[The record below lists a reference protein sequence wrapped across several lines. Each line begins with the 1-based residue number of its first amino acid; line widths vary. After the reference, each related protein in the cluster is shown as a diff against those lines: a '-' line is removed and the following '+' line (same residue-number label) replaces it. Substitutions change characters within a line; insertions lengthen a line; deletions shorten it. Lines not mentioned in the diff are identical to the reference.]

1 MTDETIFEEQ
11 TLHNR
16 DVEEISSTT
25 LDQELPDELKNYSNN
40 LIKLDVQGSEIN
52 ILLENVLQ
60 KTLEFNEKYLDFL
73 ENKLKEMKTKRTELL
88 DGRSTSSI

>member
-1 MTDETIFEEQ
+1 MTDETIFEE
-11 TLHNR
+11 H
-16 DVEEISSTT
+16 
-25 LDQELPDELKNYSNN
+25 
-40 LIKLDVQGSEIN
+40 
-52 ILLENVLQ
+52 ILRNKPLENVLQ

>member
-1 MTDETIFEEQ
+1 MTDETIFEEH
-11 TLHNR
+11 TLRNK
-16 DVEEISSTT
+16 
-25 LDQELPDELKNYSNN
+25 P
-40 LIKLDVQGSEIN
+40 
-52 ILLENVLQ
+52 LENVLQ

>member
-1 MTDETIFEEQ
+1 MTDEIIFEEH
-11 TLHNR
+11 TLRNK
-16 DVEEISSTT
+16 
-25 LDQELPDELKNYSNN
+25 P
-40 LIKLDVQGSEIN
+40 
-52 ILLENVLQ
+52 LENVLQ